1 MLIGG
6 QKSNGVQI
14 LTSPKGSMKKCRDE
28 AESLKCVGFV
38 QVLLPHLI
46 RDHHLDCMGLGSYR
60 TRVESLELLS
70 ARENDRH

>member
-1 MLIGG
+1 MIGG
-6 QKSNGVQI
+6 QKSSVQI
-14 LTSPKGSMKKCRDE
+14 LRSPKGSMKKCRDE
-28 AESLKCVGFV
+28 EESLKCVGFV

-60 TRVESLELLS
+60 TRVESLEILS